1 MSLHCAKRPLESAAD
16 QKAMGAGRAACVCQH
31 EPESH
36 QVSEA
41 HSTASRIRQLSQLP
55 VIGSIFRFSSWWLVF
70 FGIYASSSVC
80 VFCGT
85 PGCPVGGGAAAVM
98 GGYSAPSWRMAKV

>member
-1 MSLHCAKRPLESAAD
+1 MNTNSSMSLDGAERPMEVAAD
-16 QKAMGAGRAACVCQH
+16 QKAIGADGATCICQPV
-31 EPESH
+31 PESR

-41 HSTASRIRQLSQLP
+41 HPAALKIRQLSQLP

-80 VFCGT
+80 VF
-85 PGCPVGGGAAAVM
+85 
-98 GGYSAPSWRMAKV
+98 

>member
-1 MSLHCAKRPLESAAD
+1 MSTTSDISLNGAGRLLELAAD
-16 QKAMGAGRAACVCQH
+16 QKAMGSDGVACVCQY

-36 QVSEA
+36 QPSEA
-41 HSTASRIRQLSQLP
+41 HTTALKIRQLSQLP

-80 VFCGT
+80 VF
-85 PGCPVGGGAAAVM
+85 
-98 GGYSAPSWRMAKV
+98 

>member
-1 MSLHCAKRPLESAAD
+1 LSTTSNISLNEVGRPLELAAD
-16 QKAMGAGRAACVCQH
+16 QKAMEADGAACACQY

-36 QVSEA
+36 QPSEA
-41 HSTASRIRQLSQLP
+41 RTAASKIRQLSQLP

-80 VFCGT
+80 VF
-85 PGCPVGGGAAAVM
+85 
-98 GGYSAPSWRMAKV
+98 